1 LLPFICPQ
9 ASVITR
15 HSDVRENA
23 ENAVSTGWNAAR
35 RVLTQGR
42 QHMKIL
48 IVDDDEISRFPLVS
62 LVHRLPGVTEIVEAS
77 DGEEAWSLLQDGLRP
92 LLCCCDLV
100 MPNLDGTG
108 LLRRVKA
115 DRLLLNIPFVMI
127 SSSADRS
134 SVTGAIQAGAV
145 GFIVKPYSLAATTRT
160 LERVLRESLGNFAE
174 PVGQVARRL
183 GIPKSEVIRL
193 MRKLKAD
200 VSACVQQLGESGAAT
215 VHLPEIQRMQGSC
228 TTLGLKHCAN
238 LLRMQPGEALSME
251 ETCLASLNEV
261 SLQLTQALEAAALEA

>member
-1 LLPFICPQ
+1 
-9 ASVITR
+9 
-15 HSDVRENA
+15 
-23 ENAVSTGWNAAR
+23 
-35 RVLTQGR
+35 
-42 QHMKIL
+42 MKIL

-62 LVHRLPGVTEIVEAS
+62 LVQRLAGVTEIVEAS

-127 SSSADRS
+127 SSSADRP
-134 SVTGAIQAGAV
+134 SVTGAVDAGAV

-160 LERVLRESLGNFAE
+160 LERVLRESLSSLAE
-174 PVGQVARRL
+174 PVGHVARRL

-193 MRKLKAD
+193 MRKLQSD
-200 VSACVQQLGESGAAT
+200 VSACVAQLAEDGAAT
-215 VHLPEIQRMQGSC
+215 AHLPEIQRMQGSC
-228 TTLGLKHCAN
+228 ATLGLKHCAN
-238 LLRMQPGEALSME
+238 LLRALPGETVSVE
-251 ETCLASLNEV
+251 ETCLSSMNEV
-261 SLQLTQALEAAALEA
+261 HLQLTHALEVAALEA

>member
-1 LLPFICPQ
+1 
-9 ASVITR
+9 
-15 HSDVRENA
+15 
-23 ENAVSTGWNAAR
+23 
-35 RVLTQGR
+35 
-42 QHMKIL
+42 MKIL

-62 LVHRLPGVTEIVEAS
+62 LVRRLPWVTEIVEAS

-100 MPNLDGTG
+100 MPNLDGAG

-115 DRLLLNIPFVMI
+115 DRLLHNISFVMI

-134 SVTGAIQAGAV
+134 SVTGAVSAGAV

-160 LERVLRESLGNFAE
+160 LERVLRESSASLAE

-183 GIPKSEVIRL
+183 GIPKAEVIRL
-193 MRKLKAD
+193 MRKLQSD
-200 VSACVQQLGESGAAT
+200 VSACVEQLAEAGSAS

-228 TTLGLKHCAN
+228 TTLGLMHCAN
-238 LLRMQPGEALSME
+238 LLRTQPGEARETE
-251 ETCLASLNEV
+251 ESCLVSLNEV
-261 SLQLTQALEAAALEA
+261 NLQLTQALDAAALEA